1 MRNLA
6 WDGTHN
12 RLVFSTRHRDQQAAN
27 QWVCKYGITT
37 GYGCG
42 YIVTMEFL
50 KNSFR
55 TCPDCIGEA
64 TWIRV
69 HRDGVDLSSPG
80 DSGGPFFYGS
90 TAYGIMGSHITPV
103 DAEGN
108 EIGPSDALYMAINY
122 LSSSNL
128 GITVLTE

>member
-42 YIVTMEFL
+42 YIVTTEFL

-55 TCPDCIGEA
+55 TCPDCTGEA
-64 TWIRV
+64 TWIHV
-69 HRDGVDLSSPG
+69 HRDGVDLSSGG
-80 DSGGPFFYGS
+80 DSGGPWFVGS
-90 TAYGIMGSHITPV
+90 TAYGVMSARLDFDDNDSTPD
-103 DAEGN
+103 DA
-108 EIGPSDALYMAINY
+108 IYMAINY
-122 LSSSNL
+122 VSSSNL
-128 GITVLTE
+128 GIRVLTN